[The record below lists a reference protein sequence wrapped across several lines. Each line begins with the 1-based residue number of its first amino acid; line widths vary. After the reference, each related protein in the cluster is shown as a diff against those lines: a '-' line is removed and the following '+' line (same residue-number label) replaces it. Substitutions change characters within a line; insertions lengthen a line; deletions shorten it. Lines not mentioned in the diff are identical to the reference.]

1 MCRLRAALEIE
12 GSAVTVSG
20 PIVGGTS
27 ATITATAT
35 DATLD
40 AVTATTGA
48 IGVTANTG
56 NIDVG
61 ATTAGTTITL
71 AAQDIDLAGKVDAT
85 TTARC

>member
-1 MCRLRAALEIE
+1 MLAA
-12 GSAVTVSG
+12 TN
-20 PIVGGTS
+20 

-48 IGVTANTG
+48 IGITANTG

-61 ATTAGTTITL
+61 ATTAGTTITM

-85 TTARC
+85 TASNADGHHGECVVYRGSRD